1 MSEYKCTYCHT
12 TFGVYQH
19 DSALVCS
26 KCMKPDET
34 ISRGELTKLRTQ
46 IATVEAEA
54 RAEKYRKQRNALD
67 RENKKLR
74 ARIRALDLD
83 HEWVESDD
91 SDLPDPFV

>member
-1 MSEYKCTYCHT
+1 MRDMNDYVLKDWYIREK
-12 TFGVYQH
+12 
-19 DSALVCS
+19 
-26 KCMKPDET
+26 E
-34 ISRGELTKLRTQ
+34 
-46 IATVEAEA
+46 